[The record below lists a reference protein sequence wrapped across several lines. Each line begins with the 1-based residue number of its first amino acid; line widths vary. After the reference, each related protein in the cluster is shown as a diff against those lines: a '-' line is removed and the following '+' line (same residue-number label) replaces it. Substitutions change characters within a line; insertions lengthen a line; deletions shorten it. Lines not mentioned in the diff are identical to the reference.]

1 LKILPK
7 ALFLCAVF
15 LVSGVPVLLHA
26 EDKNPELQALIEVL
40 NKPQPYDAR
49 NARLSC
55 EVENGV
61 YILANLLGRDC
72 HVKAIFRK
80 KKDPVYHVYL
90 SRQSLYGR
98 IFERGANIHVT
109 EDANGVITVR
119 FFTRRYKISFMPR
132 KQDIYIAKIHK

>member
-1 LKILPK
+1 MKYLPK
-7 ALFLCAVF
+7 ALLLCVVF
-15 LVSGVPVLLHA
+15 LASGLPVLSHA
-26 EDKNPELQALIEVL
+26 KDKNPDIKALIEAL

-72 HVKAIFRK
+72 HIKAKFRK
-80 KKDPVYHVYL
+80 KKDPAYHVYL

-98 IFERGANIHVT
+98 IFERGANVHVI

-119 FFTRRYKISFMPR
+119 FFAKRHKISFTPR

>member
-1 LKILPK
+1 MKILPK
-7 ALFLCAVF
+7 ALLLCAVILVF
-15 LVSGVPVLLHA
+15 LAPALSHA
-26 EDKNPELQALIEVL
+26 NDKSPELQALIEAL

-55 EVENGV
+55 EVEGGV
-61 YILANLLGRDC
+61 HMLANLLGRDC
-72 HVKAIFRK
+72 HIKAIFRK

-98 IFERGANIHVT
+98 IFERGANIHVI
-109 EDANGVITVR
+109 EDANGVITVK
-119 FFTRRYKISFMPR
+119 FFAKRYKMSFTPR

>member
-1 LKILPK
+1 LKILPR
-7 ALFLCAVF
+7 ALLLCAVF
-15 LVSGVPVLLHA
+15 LAFGIPMLSHA
-26 EDKNPELQALIEVL
+26 KDENPKLQALMEAL

-72 HVKAIFRK
+72 HIKAIFQK
-80 KKDPVYHVYL
+80 KRDPVYHVYL

-98 IFERGANIHVT
+98 IFERGANVHVI

-119 FFTRRYKISFMPR
+119 FFAKRHKISFTPR